1 MKTNEIIQ
9 WAGTIC
15 ILSMYAIMSFRKDLF
30 PLNLVLGFSGGS
42 LFLTWAIR
50 TKNYPQGAVNLVAMI
65 ICGFGIYNS

>member
-1 MKTNEIIQ
+1 MKTNELIQ

-30 PLNLVLGFSGGS
+30 PLNLVLGFAGGS

-65 ICGFGIYNS
+65 ICGFGIYQS